1 MMANPPLKR
10 VLVEEGADLF
20 PPTSRILKRTEGIP
34 VERVTDREKGQE
46 TGPLY
51 MDKTSLRL
59 ISFPGEFLKP
69 CPGTKGYICCGYQ
82 ILNIGTNCP
91 FDCSYCILQAYFNQ
105 PSIEFSG

>member
-1 MMANPPLKR
+1 MANPPLKR
-10 VLVEEGADLF
+10 VLIEEGADLF
-20 PPTSRILKRTEGIP
+20 PSVSEILKRTEGIP
-34 VERVTDREKGQE
+34 VERVTDRAKGKE
-46 TGPLY
+46 TGTLN

-91 FDCSYCILQAYFNQ
+91 LDRKSVV
-105 PSIEFSG
+105 